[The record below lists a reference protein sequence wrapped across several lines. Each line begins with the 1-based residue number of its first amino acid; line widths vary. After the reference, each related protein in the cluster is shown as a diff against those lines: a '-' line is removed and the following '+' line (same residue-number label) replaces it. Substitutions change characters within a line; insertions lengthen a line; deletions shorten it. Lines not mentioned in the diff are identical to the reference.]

1 MNYIDLLKLAASFDK
16 EHNFRLSDR
25 IFKIVKAQVDDF
37 NLDEDP
43 LGISDIK
50 PSGVLKDDPYV
61 KMLRD
66 LVMSGRITEEQF
78 WVALEKHKPG
88 TFSNMLENV
97 GRASDYDIDK
107 IQGNVSAQGVKV
119 DPKDR
124 DILSKFYELSNDVFV
139 DFIDSLQSN
148 FASSLRTL
156 ARQNKLPEMFSGIN
170 DHRAGNLLMELH
182 EPSTKEEFLT
192 REYLELKAHGIS
204 LDDAV
209 VMGSAGNYENI
220 NEVLNAF
227 IEKMIPSITSQAS
240 RITGLRYQEDD
251 VARKLSGLTM
261 NDMNERIENGLAE
274 LYYIYKG

>member
-1 MNYIDLLKLAASFDK
+1 MNSKKFLKLASIFDK
-16 EHNFRLSDR
+16 QGNYKTSDLVYK
-25 IFKIVKAQVDDF
+25 FVEAQTD

-43 LGISDIK
+43 LGISNIQ
-50 PSGVLKDDPYV
+50 PSGMKDDPAIV
-61 KMLRD
+61 NLRNM
-66 LVMSGRITEEQF
+66 VTSGQISEKQF
-78 WVALEKHKPG
+78 WLMLEKIKPG
-88 TFSNMLENV
+88 SFQNMLSSV
-97 GRASDYDIDK
+97 GKAGDYDIDK
-107 IQGNVSAQGVKV
+107 IQSNISSQGIKV
-119 DPKDR
+119 APKER
-124 DILSKFYELSNDVFV
+124 DILAQFYELSNDVFV

-156 ARQNKLPEMFSGIN
+156 ARQNQLPEIFNEIN

-192 REYLELKAHGIS
+192 REYLELRAHGIS

-209 VMGSAGNYENI
+209 AMSSAGDYENI

-227 IEKMIPSITSQAS
+227 VEKMIPSISSQAS

-251 VARKLSGLTM
+251 IARKLSGFTM
-261 NDMNERIENGLAE
+261 NDLNERIENGLAE